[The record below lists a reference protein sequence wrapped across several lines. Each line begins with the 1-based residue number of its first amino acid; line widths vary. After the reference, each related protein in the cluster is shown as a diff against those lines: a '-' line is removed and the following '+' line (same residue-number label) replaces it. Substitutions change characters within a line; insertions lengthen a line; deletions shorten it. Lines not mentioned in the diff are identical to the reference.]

1 MEEHIYRVKS
11 YDIAD
16 WQNKW
21 EWTFQARSD
30 GIIYQNEVMKYAKH
44 NNVCWYIYKS
54 IIEATQELWKW
65 N

>member
-30 GIIYQNEVMKYAKH
+30 GQLYIKMKLWNMLNIIMYVDT
-44 NNVCWYIYKS
+44 YIRV
-54 IIEATQELWKW
+54 
-65 N
+65 